1 MLKRVMDTHLSNFT
15 DNLNIAIIGSTGG
28 IGSNILSLLLQ
39 DMKVEKL
46 YSFSR
51 NVHDIENNKL
61 VKVKLDI
68 SSQTSIN
75 NAIESLES
83 DLKFDIILVTTG
95 ILHDEENLQPE
106 KSLRDI
112 NKENFERVFEINTIG
127 PALIMRY
134 FLPKLKREEK
144 SIFAA
149 ISARVGSISDNTLG
163 GWYAYRASKAALNM
177 LIKNA
182 SIEMAR
188 RYKEAAVIGLHP
200 GPVDTGL
207 SEPFQGN
214 VPPGKLFT
222 PEYSGKKMLEV
233 INKTTAQ
240 QTGKIFAWDGTEIPY

>member
-1 MLKRVMDTHLSNFT
+1 MDTHLSNFT

-188 RYKEAAVIGLHP
+188 RYKEAAVA
-200 GPVDTGL
+200 
-207 SEPFQGN
+207 N
-214 VPPGKLFT
+214 R
-222 PEYSGKKMLEV
+222 
-233 INKTTAQ
+233 
-240 QTGKIFAWDGTEIPY
+240 